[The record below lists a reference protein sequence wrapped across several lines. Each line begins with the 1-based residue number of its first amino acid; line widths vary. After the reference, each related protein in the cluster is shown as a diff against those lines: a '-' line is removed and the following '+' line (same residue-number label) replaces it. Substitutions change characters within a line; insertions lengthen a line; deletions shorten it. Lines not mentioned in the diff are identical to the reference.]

1 MPDFSGPSA
10 SGQEALVTDPIAL
23 GPRLRPMPAFAVDR
37 GTRGD
42 SCAGGDE
49 QNASS
54 RGTMP
59 GHRWQCRH
67 QRGGVH
73 SLVVCDGDLIV
84 TGTPRLGGE
93 CGAVTGGGAGAA
105 TMASTAA
112 DSS

>member
-1 MPDFSGPSA
+1 MPDFNGPSA

-49 QNASS
+49 QNAST
-54 RGTMP
+54 RRDMP
-59 GHRWQCRH
+59 GHSVQCRH

-73 SLVVCDGDLIV
+73 SLVVCDGDPID
-84 TGTPRLGGE
+84 GYPEAGGE
-93 CGAVTGGGAGAA
+93 CGAVPVAGR
-105 TMASTAA
+105 SC
-112 DSS
+112 DDGVDIGQFQC